1 LRSTASHPH
10 LGFSWCHSLVSLCAH
25 AKSQH
30 NAQHVTRTRRPTA
43 THTVTYSLIV
53 PAHLHTVH
61 CRQPRGPHVSGQQ
74 QQQHVVRPWWS
85 RCCVSGVCSQRGSER
100 PVHLGVDI
108 ICRRQWY
115 EARVAASQGCAGRWR
130 ASVGTC
136 ARSPPVVTVDAV
148 AVLLRVAQ
156 RIRSCHQA
164 HGTHV
169 AAQPTFHWMRRL
181 ADFK

>member
-1 LRSTASHPH
+1 MLFIVVYTLRALLRSRTWVSVGATV
-10 LGFSWCHSLVSLCAH
+10 WCHPVMRM
-25 AKSQH
+25 
-30 NAQHVTRTRRPTA
+30 RTRRPTA
-43 THTVTYSLIV
+43 TRTVMCSLIV

-61 CRQPRGPHVSGQQ
+61 CCQPRGPHASGQQ

-108 ICRRQWY
+108 IGRRQWY

-130 ASVGTC
+130 AGVGTC

-164 HGTHV
+164 HGTYPRRCTTHR
-169 AAQPTFHWMRRL
+169 HWMRRL
-181 ADFK
+181 ADFM